1 MGYFD
6 DLSAEEQVSY
16 LIKPILEVLSQAS
29 TPLKTSEIRSLII
42 QADTKIAEFANT
54 EYTSKRTRNTYN
66 KFTIKFGLALKE
78 LIVLDI
84 VERQIEDKTLVLTS
98 TGRSLNLELLDVQK
112 EIREKAQLY
121 WKEHRNKSKK
131 QQSKEDDMNKEASRR
146 ICRAISNS
154 EVSDFSW
161 YKMKVGDIVTYKYE
175 SVDDSYIGE
184 FGLGYNVNGGE
195 TEEQISSAVS
205 CIFQVVDY
213 TDVLDVSEKDTSKKR
228 NASKQSIILK
238 KAAVLRCVHV
248 FNEPISKACLDDWLD
263 GSGQINLQGGFICIT
278 DEKANKIIEK
288 IKELAPHLST
298 DIDNKNIILPE
309 DYKQKH
315 TIQVMYY
322 GAPGTGKSYSIASL
336 IKKSYPGYTEYD
348 DNPYVF
354 RTTIYRDYSYYDF
367 VGNIMP
373 VTKEGKVSYEFVPG
387 IFTTALCAAL
397 RTQDRNIDVYLI
409 LEEMSRGDIASIF
422 GDIFQ
427 LLDRDNTGKSMYGIN
442 NKSIYE
448 YLILNGVIKAGHKI
462 IIPSN
467 LHIIGTVNTSD
478 QNVNVIDTAFKRR
491 FDFKYIG
498 VDPIHVNGKDD
509 EYVNNFNIQFTD
521 TDTYEWVKLYQAIN
535 HIIINDLGLAEDK
548 QLGPFFLKD
557 KGDDDAN
564 RKQVA
569 DANRKQVADANR
581 KQVADANRKQVADKL
596 LHYLWQDVE
605 RVSYTGAS
613 LFDDSIKSFGQL
625 YSTFKNKKNILS
637 ESVKQVYGN
646 L

>member
-1 MGYFD
+1 MGYID
-6 DLSAEEQVSY
+6 TLATEERVSY
-16 LIKPILEVLSQAS
+16 LIKPILKVLSQS
-29 TPLKTSEIRSLII
+29 SSPLTTAEICSQMIKI
-42 QADTKIAEFANT
+42 DPYIAEYAEAIYASGKTGKPYKDF
-54 EYTSKRTRNTYN
+54 SKR
-66 KFTIKFGLALKE
+66 FSLAIKE
-78 LIVLDI
+78 L
-84 VERQIEDKTLVLTS
+84 EF
-98 TGRSLNLELLDVQK
+98 LELLSREGKGKKSRILLTQK
-112 EIREKAQLY
+112 GQELDISTLNVEKDIREKAQPY
-121 WKEHRNKSKK
+121 WKEKRKKVIEKNSKQTNAANNKKNEK
-131 QQSKEDDMNKEASRR
+131 RLLW
-146 ICRAISNS
+146 RATANFEESG
-154 EVSDFSW
+154 FSW
-161 YKMKVGDIVTYKYE
+161 YQLEVGDIVTYNYVTEKNIE
-175 SVDDSYIGE
+175 IGR
-184 FGLGYNVNGGE
+184 FGLGYNKNSGE
-195 TEEQISSAVS
+195 GPNQPAGSVS
-205 CIFQVVDY
+205 CIFQIVDY
-213 TDVLDVSEKDTSKKR
+213 LNLPDSQINK
-228 NASKQSIILK
+228 
-238 KAAVLRCVHV
+238 AVLRCVHK
-248 FNEPISKACLDDWLD
+248 FDHPISLSEINGWFND
-263 GSGQINLQGGFICIT
+263 GSQLNLQGGLASIADTQADIIINKLSSFIKSN
-278 DEKANKIIEK
+278 EVFSPIEK
-288 IKELAPHLST
+288 IQHPL
-298 DIDNKNIILPE
+298 
-309 DYKQKH
+309 
-315 TIQVMYY
+315 QVMYY
-322 GAPGTGKSYSIASL
+322 GAPGTGKSYRIGSL
-336 IKKSYPGYTEYD
+336 IKESYPGYTEYD

-354 RTTIYRDYSYYDF
+354 RTTIYRDYSYFDF

-427 LLDRDNTGKSMYGIN
+427 LLDRDDTGKSMYGIN

-448 YLILNGVIKAGHKI
+448 YLILNGAIKAGHKI

-498 VDPIHVNGKDD
+498 VDPIPVDGKDD
-509 EYVNNFNIQFTD
+509 EYVNNFDIKFTNS
-521 TDTYEWVKLYQAIN
+521 DTYEWVKLYQAIN

-557 KGDDDAN
+557 KDDDDAN
-564 RKQVA
+564 RE
-569 DANRKQVADANR
+569 
-581 KQVADANRKQVADKL
+581 QVADKL

-625 YSTFKNKKNILS
+625 YSTFNNKKNILS

>member
-6 DLSAEEQVSY
+6 KLPAEEQVSY

-29 TPLKTSEIRSLII
+29 TSLKTSEIRSLII

-84 VERQIEDKTLVLTS
+84 VERQIEDKTLVLTPK
-98 TGRSLNLELLDVQK
+98 GRSLNLELLDVQK

-278 DEKANKIIEK
+278 DEKANIITKK
-288 IKELAPHLST
+288 IKELIPQLSN
-298 DIDNKNIILPE
+298 DIDDKNIILSE
-309 DYKQKH
+309 YKQEKPL
-315 TIQVMYY
+315 QVMYY

-354 RTTIYRDYSYYDF
+354 RTTIYRDYSYFDF

-498 VDPIHVNGKDD
+498 VDPIHVYGKDD
-509 EYVNNFNIQFTD
+509 EYVNNFDIQFTD

-557 KGDDDAN
+557 KGDD
-564 RKQVA
+564 
-569 DANRKQVADANR
+569 DANR

>member
-1 MGYFD
+1 M
-6 DLSAEEQVSY
+6 
-16 LIKPILEVLSQAS
+16 
-29 TPLKTSEIRSLII
+29 TPK
-42 QADTKIAEFANT
+42 
-54 EYTSKRTRNTYN
+54 
-66 KFTIKFGLALKE
+66 
-78 LIVLDI
+78 
-84 VERQIEDKTLVLTS
+84 
-98 TGRSLNLELLDVQK
+98 GRSLNLELLDVQK
-112 EIREKAQLY
+112 EIREKAQFY
-121 WKEHRNKSKK
+121 WREHRNKSQK
-131 QQSKEDDMNKEASRR
+131 QQSKEDDMNKEESRR

-175 SVDDSYIGE
+175 LVDDTHIGE

-195 TEEQISSAVS
+195 TEEQPSSAVS

-213 TDVLDVSEKDTSKKR
+213 TDVLAVSENDTSKKG
-228 NASKQSIILK
+228 NASKQSIRLRK
-238 KAAVLRCVHV
+238 VAVLRCVHV

-263 GSGQINLQGGFICIT
+263 GSGQINVRSRFMCIT
-278 DEKANKIIEK
+278 DEKANIITEK
-288 IKELAPHLST
+288 IKELVPQLST
-298 DIDNKNIILPE
+298 DIDNKNIILS

-315 TIQVMYY
+315 PLQVMYY

-387 IFTTALCAAL
+387 IFTTALCTAL

-427 LLDRDNTGKSMYGIN
+427 LLDRDDTGKSMYGIN

-498 VDPIHVNGKDD
+498 VDPIHVYGKDD
-509 EYVNNFNIQFTD
+509 EYVNNFDIQFTD
-521 TDTYEWVKLYQAIN
+521 TVKYEWVKLYQAIN

-557 KGDDDAN
+557 KDDDDAN
-564 RKQVA
+564 REQVS
-569 DANRKQVADANR
+569 
-581 KQVADANRKQVADKL
+581 DKL

>member
-6 DLSAEEQVSY
+6 KLNAEKQVSY
-16 LIKPILEVLSQAS
+16 LIKPILEVLRQAS
-29 TPLKTSEIRSLII
+29 TPLKTAEIRAGII
-42 QADTKIAEFANT
+42 HSDTKIAEFANT
-54 EYTSKRTRNTYN
+54 EYTSKKTGNTYK

-78 LIVLDI
+78 LIVLNI
-84 VERQIEDKTLVLTS
+84 VNRQNEDKTLVLTPE
-98 TGRSLNLELLDVQK
+98 GRSLNLESLDVQK
-112 EIREKAQLY
+112 EIREKAQFY
-121 WKEHRNKSKK
+121 WREHRNKFQK
-131 QQSKEDDMNKEASRR
+131 QQSKEDDMNKEKSRR
-146 ICRAISNS
+146 ICRAVSNS

-175 SVDDSYIGE
+175 LVDDTYIGE

-195 TEEQISSAVS
+195 TEEQPSSAVS

-213 TDVLDVSEKDTSKKR
+213 TDVLDVSENDTSKKG
-228 NASKQSIILK
+228 NASKQSIILRK
-238 KAAVLRCVHV
+238 VAVLRCVHV

-263 GSGQINLQGGFICIT
+263 GSGQINVRSRFICIT
-278 DEKANKIIEK
+278 DEKANIITKK
-288 IKELAPHLST
+288 IKELVPQLSD
-298 DIDNKNIILPE
+298 DIDNKNIILPG
-309 DYKQKH
+309 YKQKH
-315 TIQVMYY
+315 PIQVMYY
-322 GAPGTGKSYSIASL
+322 GAPGTGKSYRIASL
-336 IKKSYPGYTEYD
+336 IKESYPGYTEYD

-354 RTTIYRDYSYYDF
+354 RTTIYRDYSYFDF

-387 IFTTALCAAL
+387 IFTTALCTAL

-427 LLDRDNTGKSMYGIN
+427 LLDRNDDGKSMYGIN

-491 FDFKYIG
+491 FDFQYIG
-498 VDPIHVNGKDD
+498 VDPIHVKGKDD
-509 EYVNNFNIQFTD
+509 EYVNNFDIQFTD

-557 KGDDDAN
+557 KGNDDAN
-564 RKQVA
+564 RE
-569 DANRKQVADANR
+569 
-581 KQVADANRKQVADKL
+581 QVADKL

-613 LFDDSIKSFGQL
+613 LFDDSIKSFSQL

-637 ESVKQVYGN
+637 ESVKQAYGN

>member
-6 DLSAEEQVSY
+6 KLNAEKQVSY
-16 LIKPILEVLSQAS
+16 LIKPILEVLRQAS
-29 TPLKTSEIRSLII
+29 TPLKTAEIRAGII
-42 QADTKIAEFANT
+42 HSDTKIAEFANT
-54 EYTSKRTRNTYN
+54 EYTSKKTGNTYK

-78 LIVLDI
+78 LIVLNI
-84 VERQIEDKTLVLTS
+84 VNRQNEDKTLVLTPE
-98 TGRSLNLELLDVQK
+98 GRSLNLESLDVQK
-112 EIREKAQLY
+112 EIREKAQFY
-121 WKEHRNKSKK
+121 WREHRNKSQK
-131 QQSKEDDMNKEASRR
+131 QQSKEDDMNKEKSRR
-146 ICRAISNS
+146 ICRAVSNS

-175 SVDDSYIGE
+175 LVDDTYIGE

-195 TEEQISSAVS
+195 TEEQPSSAVS

-213 TDVLDVSEKDTSKKR
+213 TDVLDVSENDTSKKG
-228 NASKQSIILK
+228 NASKQSIILRK
-238 KAAVLRCVHV
+238 VAVLRCVHV

-263 GSGQINLQGGFICIT
+263 GSGQINVRSRFICIT
-278 DEKANKIIEK
+278 DEKANIITKK
-288 IKELAPHLST
+288 IKELVPQLSD
-298 DIDNKNIILPE
+298 DIDNKNIILPG
-309 DYKQKH
+309 YKQKH
-315 TIQVMYY
+315 PIQVMYY
-322 GAPGTGKSYSIASL
+322 GAPGTGKSYRIASL
-336 IKKSYPGYTEYD
+336 IKESYPGYTEYD

-354 RTTIYRDYSYYDF
+354 RTTIYRDYSYFDF

-387 IFTTALCAAL
+387 IFTTALCTAL

-427 LLDRDNTGKSMYGIN
+427 LLDRDDTGKSMYGIN

-498 VDPIHVNGKDD
+498 VDPIHVDDKDD
-509 EYVNNFNIQFTD
+509 EYVNNFDIKFTD
-521 TDTYEWVKLYQAIN
+521 TVTYEWVKLYQAIN

-557 KGDDDAN
+557 KGNDDAN
-564 RKQVA
+564 RE
-569 DANRKQVADANR
+569 
-581 KQVADANRKQVADKL
+581 QVADKL

-613 LFDDSIKSFGQL
+613 LFDDSIKSFSQL

-637 ESVKQVYGN
+637 ESVKQAYGN

>member
-1 MGYFD
+1 MGYID
-6 DLSAEEQVSY
+6 TLATEKRVSY
-16 LIKPILEVLSQAS
+16 LIKPILKVLSQS
-29 TPLKTSEIRSLII
+29 SSPLTTAEICSQMIKI
-42 QADTKIAEFANT
+42 DPYIAEYAEAIYASGKTGKPYKDF
-54 EYTSKRTRNTYN
+54 SKR
-66 KFTIKFGLALKE
+66 FSLAIKE
-78 LIVLDI
+78 L
-84 VERQIEDKTLVLTS
+84 EF
-98 TGRSLNLELLDVQK
+98 LELLSREGKGKKSRILLTQK
-112 EIREKAQLY
+112 GQELDISTLNVEKDIREKAQPY
-121 WKEHRNKSKK
+121 WKEKRKKVIEKNSKQTNAANNKKNEK
-131 QQSKEDDMNKEASRR
+131 RLLW
-146 ICRAISNS
+146 RATANFEESG
-154 EVSDFSW
+154 FSW
-161 YKMKVGDIVTYKYE
+161 YQLEVGDIVTYNYVTEKNIE
-175 SVDDSYIGE
+175 IGR
-184 FGLGYNVNGGE
+184 FGLGYNKNSGE
-195 TEEQISSAVS
+195 GSNQPAGSVS
-205 CIFQVVDY
+205 CIFQIVDY
-213 TDVLDVSEKDTSKKR
+213 LNLPDSQINK
-228 NASKQSIILK
+228 
-238 KAAVLRCVHV
+238 AVLRCVHK
-248 FNEPISKACLDDWLD
+248 FDHPISLSEINGWFND
-263 GSGQINLQGGFICIT
+263 GSQLNLQGGLASIADT
-278 DEKANKIIEK
+278 QADII
-288 IKELAPHLST
+288 IKKFE
-298 DIDNKNIILPE
+298 NIIPIKKRVYPL
-309 DYKQKH
+309 
-315 TIQVMYY
+315 QVMYY
-322 GAPGTGKSYSIASL
+322 GAPGTGKSYRIASL

-354 RTTIYRDYSYYDF
+354 RTTIYRDYSYFDF

-387 IFTTALCAAL
+387 IFTTALCTAL

-427 LLDRDNTGKSMYGIN
+427 LLDRDDTGKSMYGIN

-498 VDPIHVNGKDD
+498 VDPIHVDDKDD
-509 EYVNNFNIQFTD
+509 EYVNNFDIKFTD
-521 TDTYEWVKLYQAIN
+521 TVTYEWVKLYQAIN

-557 KGDDDAN
+557 KGNDDAN
-564 RKQVA
+564 KDKGND
-569 DANRKQVADANR
+569 DANKDKGND
-581 KQVADANRKQVADKL
+581 DANRKQVADKL

-613 LFDDSIKSFGQL
+613 LFDDSIKSFSQL

-637 ESVKQVYGN
+637 ESVKQAYGN

>member
-1 MGYFD
+1 MGD
-6 DLSAEEQVSY
+6 IDNLTTEERVSY
-16 LIKPILEVLSQAS
+16 LIKPILEVLSQSSSSLTTAELRS
-29 TPLKTSEIRSLII
+29 QIIKMDPYIAEYAEAVYTSEKTGIPYKDFTKRFSLAI
-42 QADTKIAEFANT
+42 
-54 EYTSKRTRNTYN
+54 
-66 KFTIKFGLALKE
+66 KE
-78 LIVLDI
+78 LEVLGILSREGKGRNSRILLTPKGQELDI
-84 VERQIEDKTLVLTS
+84 STLNVEKD
-98 TGRSLNLELLDVQK
+98 
-112 EIREKAQLY
+112 IRARAQVY
-121 WKEHRNKSKK
+121 WKERRKK
-131 QQSKEDDMNKEASRR
+131 ITRKKTKAANVAKNEKRLLWRATANFKESG
-146 ICRAISNS
+146 
-154 EVSDFSW
+154 FSW
-161 YKMKVGDIVTYKYE
+161 YQLEVGDVVTYNYATEKNIE
-175 SVDDSYIGE
+175 IGR
-184 FGLGYNVNGGE
+184 FGLGYNKDSGKGSNQPAGSIVCVF
-195 TEEQISSAVS
+195 QI
-205 CIFQVVDY
+205 VDY
-213 TDVLDVSEKDTSKKR
+213 LNLPDSQINK
-228 NASKQSIILK
+228 
-238 KAAVLRCVHV
+238 AVLRCVHK
-248 FNEPISKACLDDWLD
+248 FDEPISLLEINSWFKD
-263 GSGQINLQGGFICIT
+263 GSTLQLQGGLATIPDTQANIIINKLSSFIKSN
-278 DEKANKIIEK
+278 EVFSPIEK
-288 IKELAPHLST
+288 TQHPL
-298 DIDNKNIILPE
+298 
-309 DYKQKH
+309 
-315 TIQVMYY
+315 QVMYY

-348 DNPYVF
+348 ENPYVF
-354 RTTIYRDYSYYDF
+354 RTTIYRDYSYFDF

-427 LLDRDNTGKSMYGIN
+427 LLDRDDTGKSMYGIN

-491 FDFKYIG
+491 FDFEYIG
-498 VDPIHVNGKDD
+498 VDPIPVDGKDD
-509 EYVNNFNIQFTD
+509 EYVNNFDIQFTNS
-521 TDTYEWVKLYQAIN
+521 DTYEWVKLYQAIN

-548 QLGPFFLKD
+548 QLGPFFLKAKKD
-557 KGDDDAN
+557 KDDKDDDDAN
-564 RKQVA
+564 REQVA
-569 DANRKQVADANR
+569 N
-581 KQVADANRKQVADKL
+581 KL

-637 ESVKQVYGN
+637 ESVKQAYGN

>member
-1 MGYFD
+1 MEDIMGYFD
-6 DLSAEEQVSY
+6 KLPAEEQVSY

-29 TPLKTSEIRSLII
+29 TSLKTSEIRSLII

-84 VERQIEDKTLVLTS
+84 VERQIEDKTLVLTPK
-98 TGRSLNLELLDVQK
+98 GRSLNLELLDVQK

-278 DEKANKIIEK
+278 DEKANIITKK
-288 IKELAPHLST
+288 IKELIPQLSN
-298 DIDNKNIILPE
+298 DIDDKNIILSE
-309 DYKQKH
+309 YKQEKPL
-315 TIQVMYY
+315 QVMYY
-322 GAPGTGKSYSIASL
+322 GAPGTGKSYRIGSL
-336 IKKSYPGYTEYD
+336 IKESYPGYTEYD

-354 RTTIYRDYSYYDF
+354 RTTIYRDYSYFDF

-427 LLDRDNTGKSMYGIN
+427 LLDRDDTGKSMYGIN

-448 YLILNGVIKAGHKI
+448 YLILNGAIKAGHKI

-498 VDPIHVNGKDD
+498 VDPITVDPIPVDGKDD
-509 EYVNNFNIQFTD
+509 EYVNNFDIKFTNS
-521 TDTYEWVKLYQAIN
+521 DTYEWVKLYQAIN

-557 KGDDDAN
+557 KDDDDAN
-564 RKQVA
+564 RE
-569 DANRKQVADANR
+569 
-581 KQVADANRKQVADKL
+581 QVADKL

-625 YSTFKNKKNILS
+625 YSTFNNKKNILS

>member
-1 MGYFD
+1 MGYID
-6 DLSAEEQVSY
+6 TLATEERVSY
-16 LIKPILEVLSQAS
+16 LIKPILKVLSQS
-29 TPLKTSEIRSLII
+29 SSPLTTAEICSQMIKI
-42 QADTKIAEFANT
+42 DPYIAEYAEAIYASGKTGKPYKDF
-54 EYTSKRTRNTYN
+54 SKR
-66 KFTIKFGLALKE
+66 FSLAIKE
-78 LIVLDI
+78 L
-84 VERQIEDKTLVLTS
+84 EF
-98 TGRSLNLELLDVQK
+98 LELLSREGKGKKSRILLTQK
-112 EIREKAQLY
+112 GQELDISTLNVEKDIREKAQPY
-121 WKEHRNKSKK
+121 WKEKRKKVIEKNSKQTNAANNKKNEK
-131 QQSKEDDMNKEASRR
+131 RLLW
-146 ICRAISNS
+146 RATANFEESG
-154 EVSDFSW
+154 FSW
-161 YKMKVGDIVTYKYE
+161 YQLEVGDIVTYNYVTEKNIE
-175 SVDDSYIGE
+175 IGR
-184 FGLGYNVNGGE
+184 FGLGYNKNSGE
-195 TEEQISSAVS
+195 GPNQPAGSVS
-205 CIFQVVDY
+205 CIFQIVDY
-213 TDVLDVSEKDTSKKR
+213 LNLPDSQINK
-228 NASKQSIILK
+228 
-238 KAAVLRCVHV
+238 AVLRCVHK
-248 FNEPISKACLDDWLD
+248 FDHPISLSEINGWFND
-263 GSGQINLQGGFICIT
+263 GSQLNLQGGLASIADT
-278 DEKANKIIEK
+278 QADII
-288 IKELAPHLST
+288 IKKFE
-298 DIDNKNIILPE
+298 NIIPKLVSYIKNSTIFLPIKKRV
-309 DYKQKH
+309 YPL
-315 TIQVMYY
+315 QVMYY

-354 RTTIYRDYSYYDF
+354 RTTIYRDYSYFDF

-373 VTKEGKVSYEFVPG
+373 VTKEGKISYEFVPG
-387 IFTTALCAAL
+387 VFTTALCTAL

-427 LLDRDNTGKSMYGIN
+427 LLDRDDTGKSMYGIN

-448 YLILNGVIKAGHKI
+448 YLILNGVIKVGHKI

-509 EYVNNFNIQFTD
+509 EYVNNFDIQFTD

-557 KGDDDAN
+557 KDDDDAN
-564 RKQVA
+564 RE
-569 DANRKQVADANR
+569 
-581 KQVADANRKQVADKL
+581 QVADKL

-613 LFDDSIKSFGQL
+613 LFDDSIKSFSQL

-637 ESVKQVYGN
+637 ESVKQAYGN

>member
-1 MGYFD
+1 MGYID
-6 DLSAEEQVSY
+6 NLTTEERVSY
-16 LIKPILEVLSQAS
+16 LIKPILEVLSQSSSSLTTAELRS
-29 TPLKTSEIRSLII
+29 QIIKMDPYIAEYAEAVYTSEKTGIPYKDFTKRFSLAI
-42 QADTKIAEFANT
+42 
-54 EYTSKRTRNTYN
+54 
-66 KFTIKFGLALKE
+66 KE
-78 LIVLDI
+78 LEVLGVLSREGKGQNSSILLTPKGQELDI
-84 VERQIEDKTLVLTS
+84 STLNVE
-98 TGRSLNLELLDVQK
+98 K
-112 EIREKAQLY
+112 EIRAKAQVY
-121 WKEHRNKSKK
+121 WKARRKK
-131 QQSKEDDMNKEASRR
+131 ITKKKTKAANVAKNEKRLLWRATANFKESG
-146 ICRAISNS
+146 
-154 EVSDFSW
+154 FSW
-161 YKMKVGDIVTYKYE
+161 YQLEVGDIVTYNYATEKNIE
-175 SVDDSYIGE
+175 IGR
-184 FGLGYNVNGGE
+184 FGLGYNKDSGE
-195 TEEQISSAVS
+195 GSNEPAGSIVCVFQI
-205 CIFQVVDY
+205 VDY
-213 TDVLDVSEKDTSKKR
+213 LMLPDSQTNK
-228 NASKQSIILK
+228 
-238 KAAVLRCVHV
+238 AVLRCVHK
-248 FNEPISKACLDDWLD
+248 FDHPISLSEINGWFND
-263 GSGQINLQGGFICIT
+263 GSQLNLQGGLASIADTQADIINKLSSFIKSN
-278 DEKANKIIEK
+278 EVFSPIEK
-288 IKELAPHLST
+288 IQHPL
-298 DIDNKNIILPE
+298 
-309 DYKQKH
+309 
-315 TIQVMYY
+315 QVMYY

-367 VGNIMP
+367 VANIMP

-498 VDPIHVNGKDD
+498 VDPIHVYGKDD
-509 EYVNNFNIQFTD
+509 EYVNNFDIQFTNS
-521 TDTYEWVKLYQAIN
+521 DTYEWVKLYQAIN

-557 KGDDDAN
+557 KDDDDAN
-564 RKQVA
+564 RE
-569 DANRKQVADANR
+569 
-581 KQVADANRKQVADKL
+581 QVADKL

>member
-6 DLSAEEQVSY
+6 KLTAEKQVSY
-16 LIKPILEVLSQAS
+16 LIKPILEVLNQAS
-29 TPLKTSEIRSLII
+29 TPLKTAEIRAEII
-42 QADTKIAEFANT
+42 QLDTKIAEFANT
-54 EYTSKRTRNTYN
+54 EYTSKQTGNTYN

-98 TGRSLNLELLDVQK
+98 KGRSLNLELLDVQK
-112 EIREKAQLY
+112 EIREKAQFY
-121 WKEHRNKSKK
+121 WREHRNKSQK
-131 QQSKEDDMNKEASRR
+131 QQSKEDDMNKEESRR

-175 SVDDSYIGE
+175 SVDDSHIGE

-263 GSGQINLQGGFICIT
+263 GSGEINVRSRFICIT
-278 DEKANKIIEK
+278 DEKANIITKK

-298 DIDNKNIILPE
+298 DIDNKNIILL
-309 DYKQKH
+309 DNKQKH
-315 TIQVMYY
+315 PIQVMYY
-322 GAPGTGKSYSIASL
+322 GAPGTGKSYRIASL
-336 IKKSYPGYTEYD
+336 IKESYPGYTEYD

-427 LLDRDNTGKSMYGIN
+427 LLDRDDTGKSMYGIN

-491 FDFKYIG
+491 FDFEYIG
-498 VDPIHVNGKDD
+498 VDPIPVDGKDD
-509 EYVNNFNIQFTD
+509 EYVNNFDIQFTNS
-521 TDTYEWVKLYQAIN
+521 DTYEWVKLYQAIN

-548 QLGPFFLKD
+548 QLGPFFLKAKKD
-557 KGDDDAN
+557 KDDKDDDDAN
-564 RKQVA
+564 HEQVA
-569 DANRKQVADANR
+569 N
-581 KQVADANRKQVADKL
+581 KL

-637 ESVKQVYGN
+637 ESVKQAYGN

>member
-6 DLSAEEQVSY
+6 KLNAEKQVSY
-16 LIKPILEVLSQAS
+16 LIKPILEVLRQAS
-29 TPLKTSEIRSLII
+29 TPLKTAEIRAGII
-42 QADTKIAEFANT
+42 HSDTKIAEFANT
-54 EYTSKRTRNTYN
+54 EYTSKKTGNTYK

-78 LIVLDI
+78 LIVLNI
-84 VERQIEDKTLVLTS
+84 VNRQNEDKTLVLTPE
-98 TGRSLNLELLDVQK
+98 GRSLNLESLDVQK
-112 EIREKAQLY
+112 EIREKAQFY
-121 WKEHRNKSKK
+121 WREHRNKSQK
-131 QQSKEDDMNKEASRR
+131 QQSKEDDMNKEKSRR
-146 ICRAISNS
+146 ICRAVSNS

-175 SVDDSYIGE
+175 LVDDTYIGE

-195 TEEQISSAVS
+195 TEEQPSSAVS

-213 TDVLDVSEKDTSKKR
+213 TDVLDVSENDTSKKG
-228 NASKQSIILK
+228 NASKQSIILRK
-238 KAAVLRCVHV
+238 VAVLRCVHV

-263 GSGQINLQGGFICIT
+263 GSGQINVRSRFICIT
-278 DEKANKIIEK
+278 DEKANIITKK
-288 IKELAPHLST
+288 IKELVPQLSD
-298 DIDNKNIILPE
+298 DIDNKNIILPG
-309 DYKQKH
+309 YKQEH
-315 TIQVMYY
+315 PIQVMYY
-322 GAPGTGKSYSIASL
+322 GAPGTGKSYRIASL
-336 IKKSYPGYTEYD
+336 IKESYPGYTEYD

-354 RTTIYRDYSYYDF
+354 RTTIYRDYSYFDF

-387 IFTTALCAAL
+387 IFTTALCTAL

-427 LLDRDNTGKSMYGIN
+427 LLDRNVDGKSMYGIN

-498 VDPIHVNGKDD
+498 VDPIPVDGKDD
-509 EYVNNFNIQFTD
+509 EYVNNFDIKFTNS
-521 TDTYEWVKLYQAIN
+521 DTYEWVKLYQAIN
-535 HIIINDLGLAEDK
+535 HIIIHDLGLAEDK

-557 KGDDDAN
+557 KGNDDANKDKGNDDANKDKGNDDAN
-564 RKQVA
+564 RE
-569 DANRKQVADANR
+569 
-581 KQVADANRKQVADKL
+581 QVADKL

-613 LFDDSIKSFGQL
+613 LFDDSIKSFSQL
-625 YSTFKNKKNILS
+625 YSTFKHKKNILS
-637 ESVKQVYGN
+637 EAVKQAYGN

>member
-1 MGYFD
+1 MEDIMGYFD

-154 EVSDFSW
+154 EASDFSW

-387 IFTTALCAAL
+387 IFTTALCTAL

-498 VDPIHVNGKDD
+498 VDPIPIHVDGKDD
-509 EYVNNFNIQFTD
+509 EYVNNFDIKFTD

-557 KGDDDAN
+557 KGNDDANKDKGNDDAN
-564 RKQVA
+564 RE
-569 DANRKQVADANR
+569 
-581 KQVADANRKQVADKL
+581 QVADKL

-613 LFDDSIKSFGQL
+613 LFDDSIKSFSQL
-625 YSTFKNKKNILS
+625 YSTFKHKKNILS
-637 ESVKQVYGN
+637 EAVKQAYGN

>member
-6 DLSAEEQVSY
+6 KLPAEEQVSY

-29 TPLKTSEIRSLII
+29 TSLKTSEIRSLII

-84 VERQIEDKTLVLTS
+84 VERQIEDKTLVLTPK
-98 TGRSLNLELLDVQK
+98 GRSLNLELLDVQK

-278 DEKANKIIEK
+278 DEKANIITKK
-288 IKELAPHLST
+288 IKELIPQLSN
-298 DIDNKNIILPE
+298 DIDDKNIILSE
-309 DYKQKH
+309 YKQEKPL
-315 TIQVMYY
+315 QVMYY

-498 VDPIHVNGKDD
+498 VDPIHVYGKDD
-509 EYVNNFNIQFTD
+509 EYVNNFDIQFTD

-557 KGDDDAN
+557 KGDD
-564 RKQVA
+564 
-569 DANRKQVADANR
+569 DANR

>member
-1 MGYFD
+1 MVYFD
-6 DLSAEEQVSY
+6 SLTAEEQVSY
-16 LIKPILEVLSQAS
+16 LIKPILEVLNQAS
-29 TPLKTSEIRSLII
+29 TPLKTSEIRAGVI
-42 QADTKIAEFANT
+42 QSDTKIAEFANT
-54 EYTSKRTRNTYN
+54 EYTSKRTGNTYK

-84 VERQIEDKTLVLTS
+84 VNRQNEDKTLVLTPK
-98 TGRSLNLELLDVQK
+98 GRSLNLELLDVQK
-112 EIREKAQLY
+112 EIREESQFY
-121 WKEHRNKSKK
+121 WREHRNKSQK
-131 QQSKEDDMNKEASRR
+131 QQSKEGDMNKEESRR

-175 SVDDSYIGE
+175 SVDDTHIGE
-184 FGLGYNVNGGE
+184 FGLGYNVNGSE
-195 TEEQISSAVS
+195 AEEQPPRAVS

-213 TDVLDVSEKDTSKKR
+213 TDVLDLSENDSSKKR
-228 NASKQSIILK
+228 NAPKQSVILK

-248 FNEPISKACLDDWLD
+248 FNEPIAKACLDDWLD
-263 GSGQINLQGGFICIT
+263 GSGSMNFQGSFICIT
-278 DEKANKIIEK
+278 DGKANKIIEK
-288 IKELAPHLST
+288 IKGLVPQLST
-298 DIDNKNIILPE
+298 DIDNKNIILS

-315 TIQVMYY
+315 PLQVMYY

-387 IFTTALCAAL
+387 IFTTALCTAL

-427 LLDRDNTGKSMYGIN
+427 LLDRDDTGKSMYGIN

-498 VDPIHVNGKDD
+498 VDPIHVDGKDD
-509 EYVNNFNIQFTD
+509 EYVNNFDIQFTD
-521 TDTYEWVKLYQAIN
+521 TVKYEWVKLYQAIN

-564 RKQVA
+564 REQVS
-569 DANRKQVADANR
+569 
-581 KQVADANRKQVADKL
+581 DKL

-637 ESVKQVYGN
+637 ESVKQAYGN